1 MKVCIE
7 KFQSEANLKQHFHNS
22 EKIQKSVSVTVF
34 KNYMSK
40 TLLEL

>member
-1 MKVCIE
+1 MKVYIE

-22 EKIQKSVSVTVF
+22 EKIQKSVTVF

>member
-1 MKVCIE
+1 MKVYIE

-22 EKIQKSVSVTVF
+22 EKIQQSVTVF
-34 KNYMSK
+34 ENYMRK

>member
-1 MKVCIE
+1 MKVYIE
-7 KFQSEANLKQHFHNS
+7 KFQSEANLKHFHNS
-22 EKIQKSVSVTVF
+22 EKIQKSVTVF

>member
-7 KFQSEANLKQHFHNS
+7 KCQSEANLKQHFHNS
-22 EKIQKSVSVTVF
+22 EKIQKSVTVF
-34 KNYMSK
+34 KNFMSK